1 MSFDRNLSRA
11 LALEP
16 KLDHWEKQY
25 QQLDHNPHAQSDRFE
40 IWKSNVGQMPEKEY
54 TEPLSPL
61 RKQAFG
67 QLSPGEERLA
77 DSKALANVAFAGDK
91 MVARAQASLVIA
103 GYPLGNDKRLGID
116 GINGPKTT
124 EALLWFQDAVG
135 LEPTGRV
142 DLETMIALDLVTEKG
157 LTIREIESLGKQTM
171 REVDPLHQPSQR
183 VRMYSDLN
191 PEEKQR
197 IQERNGLIKPG
208 QYKDYYI
215 AKSQAS
221 LGKAGY
227 DLGPDG
233 IDGINGHYT
242 TKAVKEF
249 QTDYGLKPTGI
260 LDSDTMLALEKATA
274 EGWKRPQR
282 TQRIENSLKPD
293 QSLNHTK
300 QYNVYYNS
308 EIASKRAVD
317 LRLAFYD
324 DIAKCQYKLKAMGFG
339 IGLYGVHGIID
350 DNTRT
355 AIMDF
360 QKTFDLSETGKLDQ
374 KTVQKIN
381 EEYEKGAYVFK
392 ASEMKNSNVEDMS
405 KNSGFANSQHNLRST
420 QQHLP
425 VQPPITNRV
434 GERSPERYNQVLD
447 QFDVENNPRYMK
459 QENRTY
465 CNIFV
470 WDVTRAMNAEIPHW
484 VNAKG
489 EPCKPGE
496 PGSRE
501 LNANLTAKWLKEHG
515 EKYGWKEA
523 TREEAIAA
531 ANAGKPAVA
540 VWYNNDYKNGT
551 YDVKHPWSHDWGQS
565 GHIVMVR
572 PQNPSLLKD
581 NKAKSRYDVYI
592 AQAGSTNYQYTKIE
606 NGFGEAKMRQTK
618 EPHDYFKY
626 YVHE

>member
-171 REVDPLHQPSQR
+171 REV
-183 VRMYSDLN
+183 
-191 PEEKQR
+191 
-197 IQERNGLIKPG
+197 
-208 QYKDYYI
+208 
-215 AKSQAS
+215 
-221 LGKAGY
+221 
-227 DLGPDG
+227 
-233 IDGINGHYT
+233 
-242 TKAVKEF
+242 
-249 QTDYGLKPTGI
+249 
-260 LDSDTMLALEKATA
+260 EKATA